1 MAIKTRKKRTSK
13 ANIEQIYKALLAG
26 KDAKLIAEEFNI
38 SVASVYNY
46 RTRMNREGKALP
58 AKKRGRK
65 PKQAIET
72 KTEKPRKN
80 TPEQIIRSGKFETY
94 QFIINGVSITLSG
107 KTKNVHISP
116 DALMIN
122 F

>member
-26 KDAKLIAEEFNI
+26 KDAKLIAEEFDI

-46 RTRMNREGKALP
+46 RTRMNREGKVLP

-72 KTEKPRKN
+72 KAEKHKKN
-80 TPEQIIRSGKFETY
+80 IPEQIIRSGKFETY

-116 DALMIN
+116 DALTIN